1 MMMQCPRCSTRWRV
15 AVASPVD
22 NPLFKC
28 GRCHH
33 LFRQFPGAT
42 PPADAVAA
50 PSKRGGHG
58 SPPEPDTLEF
68 IFPDRQSPALVADEE
83 PTHVAPAPTP
93 APAPVAFEAVSAE
106 AETVVVPPIAV
117 APEVADDVAEE
128 VVAVEVVDEEPD
140 AANVGSEPDV
150 TTEMIAAPII
160 VPRPDVPV
168 APAPPP
174 SHARV
179 AKPTPAM
186 DDEAELDLE
195 FGDDLLA
202 EPTEDDELEVAAD
215 LEAASDERDEMV
227 LGDVDDAREA
237 DDDEDEVE
245 HELEDDERPAESTG
259 RRFRVEDA
267 MKAPAGFG
275 TIMRAMGMA
284 VSGFAVLALVIRV
297 APEHASMWLSYL
309 PVAGQSFAK
318 ENTLSTKIELKNVQG
333 RFQRLRNARRVFV
346 ISGDARNNSPMTIER
361 IEVAGAL
368 YGLGGG
374 ELDERVVTTGNR
386 TALTDL
392 SEAEIVLLQRLDPV
406 IALAPGETTPFLIV
420 FLEPPRELREF
431 SSRVLSVRP
440 TRRAST
446 PPSSRRDS
454 VG

>member
-15 AVASPVD
+15 AAASPVD

-33 LFRQFPGAT
+33 LFRQFPGAP
-42 PPADAVAA
+42 PPAEAATA
-50 PSKRGGHG
+50 PSKRDAHA
-58 SPPEPDTLEF
+58 PPEPDTLEF
-68 IFPDRQSPALVADEE
+68 IFPDRQSPALVLEDEPVAVAAPPPPVIVAAPSPVESE
-83 PTHVAPAPTP
+83 PPFVATASDDTEIETDVEPEAEPEP
-93 APAPVAFEAVSAE
+93 YAEESELAAAAPVAEASGLDEATELAE
-106 AETVVVPPIAV
+106 APV
-117 APEVADDVAEE
+117 
-128 VVAVEVVDEEPD
+128 
-140 AANVGSEPDV
+140 
-150 TTEMIAAPII
+150 I
-160 VPRPDVPV
+160 VPRPDV
-168 APAPPP
+168 A
-174 SHARV
+174 
-179 AKPTPAM
+179 PTPKPRAAKTRPAI
-186 DDEAELDLE
+186 DDGVEPELE
-195 FGDDLLA
+195 FGHDLLA
-202 EPTEDDELEVAAD
+202 EPTEEDDLTVDDDEDVA
-215 LEAASDERDEMV
+215 REMV
-227 LGDVDDAREA
+227 LGDVDVDEVDAEDDEDDA
-237 DDDEDEVE
+237 DDDE
-245 HELEDDERPAESTG
+245 RPSESTG
-259 RRFRVEDA
+259 RMFRVEDA

-284 VSGFAVLALVIRV
+284 VSGFAALALVIRV
-297 APEHASMWLSYL
+297 APEHASRWLSYL
-309 PVAGQSFAK
+309 PVAGQSFAQ

-368 YGLGGG
+368 YDLGGG
-374 ELDERVVTTGNR
+374 ELDQKVVTTGNR

-392 SEAEIVLLQRLDPV
+392 SEAEIVLLQRLDPA

-446 PPSSRRDS
+446 PPRSHRDS

>member
-33 LFRQFPGAT
+33 LFRQFPGA
-42 PPADAVAA
+42 PPASEAAVA
-50 PSKRGGHG
+50 PSKRDAAL
-58 SPPEPDTLEF
+58 PEPDTLEF
-68 IFPDRQSPALVADEE
+68 IFPDRQSPALVVEDE
-83 PTHVAPAPTP
+83 
-93 APAPVAFEAVSAE
+93 PAPVAAARAPVMAPAQPLVESESPFVAAESAE
-106 AETVVVPPIAV
+106 TIDAEPDPEPERDAARPTIAAD
-117 APEVADDVAEE
+117 APEAERRGLDQVTE
-128 VVAVEVVDEEPD
+128 V
-140 AANVGSEPDV
+140 
-150 TTEMIAAPII
+150 TEIPVI
-160 VPRPDVPV
+160 VQRPDVV
-168 APAPPP
+168 VAPPP
-174 SHARV
+174 RP
-179 AKPTPAM
+179 AKKAPLIE
-186 DDEAELDLE
+186 DEAEPELE
-195 FGDDLLA
+195 FGDDLLT
-202 EPTEDDELEVAAD
+202 EPTSVDDVDVNDDGDAA
-215 LEAASDERDEMV
+215 REMV
-227 LGDVDDAREA
+227 LGDVDDER
-237 DDDEDEVE
+237 DDEDDA
-245 HELEDDERPAESTG
+245 DDVDDDGRARESTG
-259 RRFRVEDA
+259 RTFRVEDA

-284 VSGFAVLALVIRV
+284 VSGFAALALVIRV
-297 APEHASMWLSYL
+297 APEQASRWLSYL
-309 PVAGQSFAK
+309 PVAGQSFAR
-318 ENTLSTKIELKNVQG
+318 ENSLSTKIELKNVQG

-368 YGLGGG
+368 YDLGGG
-374 ELDERVVTTGNR
+374 ELDQKVVTTGNR

-420 FLEPPRELREF
+420 FLEPPRELSEF

-446 PPSSRRDS
+446 PASSHRDS

>member
-15 AVASPVD
+15 AAASPVD

-33 LFRQFPGAT
+33 LFRQFPGA
-42 PPADAVAA
+42 PPPSEAA
-50 PSKRGGHG
+50 SAPIKRDVQA
-58 SPPEPDTLEF
+58 PPEPDTLEF
-68 IFPDRQSPALVADEE
+68 IFPERQSPALVLEDE
-83 PTHVAPAPTP
+83 PAAAAPPPVIVPAPP
-93 APAPVAFEAVSAE
+93 PVVSESPFIATASDEIEIEPDDDPDDEPEAYREETSVDASEASAAETLGLAE
-106 AETVVVPPIAV
+106 ATEVTEPPV
-117 APEVADDVAEE
+117 
-128 VVAVEVVDEEPD
+128 
-140 AANVGSEPDV
+140 
-150 TTEMIAAPII
+150 I
-160 VPRPDVPV
+160 VPRPDVI
-168 APAPPP
+168 PPP
-174 SHARV
+174 TARA
-179 AKPTPAM
+179 AKKKRAIE
-186 DDEAELDLE
+186 DDVEPELE
-195 FGDDLLA
+195 FGHDLLA
-202 EPTEDDELEVAAD
+202 EPTAAGDLAVDDDEDVA
-215 LEAASDERDEMV
+215 REMV
-227 LGDVDDAREA
+227 LGDVDGDEVDAE
-237 DDDEDEVE
+237 DDEDVV
-245 HELEDDERPAESTG
+245 DDEERSTPSAG
-259 RRFRVEDA
+259 RTFRVEDA

-297 APEHASMWLSYL
+297 APEHASAWLSYL
-309 PVAGQSFAK
+309 PVAGQSFAQ
-318 ENTLSTKIELKNVQG
+318 EHSLSTKIELKNVQG

-374 ELDERVVTTGNR
+374 ELDQKIVTTGNR

-392 SEAEIVLLQRLDPV
+392 SEAEIVLLQRLDPA

-446 PPSSRRDS
+446 PPSSRRDP